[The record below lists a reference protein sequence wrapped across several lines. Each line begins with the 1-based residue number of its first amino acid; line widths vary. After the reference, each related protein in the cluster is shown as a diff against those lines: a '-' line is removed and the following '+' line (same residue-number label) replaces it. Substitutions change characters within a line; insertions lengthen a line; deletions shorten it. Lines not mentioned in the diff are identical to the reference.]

1 LLEIFVPKTSV
12 IFLNVIS
19 IFLSSFWLWSYVH
32 IPSITVPFAYFSN
45 KWQALFI
52 AIYVLFES
60 KPFSNLLLAS
70 LLNIF
75 FAVFLTL
82 TPSNIADSII
92 IFFVCG
98 TTSVSSP
105 PITPAN
111 PIDFSLV
118 EITMSF
124 SSNVLSILSNV
135 VSFSPF
141 FAILTIIS
149 LFSLSAS

>member
-1 LLEIFVPKTSV
+1 MLEIFVPKTSV

-19 IFLSSFWLWSYVH
+19 IFYL
-32 IPSITVPFAYFSN
+32 
-45 KWQALFI
+45 LFGFDHM
-52 AIYVLFES
+52 YTF
-60 KPFSNLLLAS
+60 LLLLYHLHIS
-70 LLNIF
+70 LTNGKLYLLPYMFCLNLSLFQICYLLHFLIF
-75 FAVFLTL
+75 FCCFSY
-82 TPSNIADSII
+82 SNSIKYCRFYYYI
-92 IFFVCG
+92 FVCG

-141 FAILTIIS
+141 LPF
-149 LFSLSAS
+149 